1 MATLLLLLTTPLIP
15 ALAAAIGLP
24 LWAALLI
31 ALPVY
36 TVAFD
41 RTQPF

>member
-1 MATLLLLLTTPLIP
+1 MPSILLLLTTPLIP
-15 ALAAAIGLP
+15 PLAAFIGLP

-36 TVAFD
+36 AVLFD
-41 RTQPF
+41 RLQPF